1 MVGYNLI
8 LCKLFFSSGERVL
21 LRGKEYVGEVMSCEN
36 SSTLPKVAEMFS
48 FTLNTDCDV
57 ISVDSDD
64 SDDLGIIHNY
74 DFSLF
79 VNQGELVFEF

>member
-1 MVGYNLI
+1 
-8 LCKLFFSSGERVL
+8 
-21 LRGKEYVGEVMSCEN
+21 MSCEN